1 MKPTAIAI
9 LLPAC
14 CLWTLSLPACGLRQ
28 GRAAPAPAA
37 AAPKPAPPE
46 PQRPAE
52 VAADFPISVP
62 QTQVT
67 LPRPQPI
74 QAEALTV
81 IKVEA
86 PPTVAPPSQAVKPR
100 PAPRAETRQQA
111 APMQTTPAGPQP
123 PPPQPAS
130 RRRIRPVE
138 SAAERG
144 RLMNEISTRQRQ
156 VQENLAKARTRQ
168 LTDAEKSAV
177 ERIQAFLEQ
186 TETALK
192 DQDLQQAAALSN
204 RALLLSQDLNSEK

>member
-1 MKPTAIAI
+1 
-9 LLPAC
+9 
-14 CLWTLSLPACGLRQ
+14 
-28 GRAAPAPAA
+28 
-37 AAPKPAPPE
+37 
-46 PQRPAE
+46 
-52 VAADFPISVP
+52 
-62 QTQVT
+62 
-67 LPRPQPI
+67 
-74 QAEALTV
+74 
-81 IKVEA
+81 
-86 PPTVAPPSQAVKPR
+86 
-100 PAPRAETRQQA
+100 
-111 APMQTTPAGPQP
+111 MQTTPAGPQP
-123 PPPQPAS
+123 PPPPPAS